1 MPAPRESEST
11 TDYVARSRRVPTTA
25 SWGQV
30 DFARPSPCPGGR
42 RHALVVV
49 LSHFR
54 LLWLCL
60 YRRQTM
66 AMLIEGPESAFAPFG
81 GVPKELLFDQMRAV
95 VLSDKRVRGG
105 ELVLKQ
111 SRLYWQL
118 PPVVIRCHARS
129 RFCLP
134 CELADFHRPSPYRTS
149 INSTPK
155 L

>member
-1 MPAPRESEST
+1 
-11 TDYVARSRRVPTTA
+11 
-25 SWGQV
+25 
-30 DFARPSPCPGGR
+30 
-42 RHALVVV
+42 
-49 LSHFR
+49 
-54 LLWLCL
+54 
-60 YRRQTM
+60 M

-129 RFCLP
+129 RFCL
-134 CELADFHRPSPYRTS
+134 LASWLTCSDRAPYRTS